1 MKSRRHGRKPTLAL
15 WMLVA
20 VADVVVL
27 IATAGLLTELAVLAG
42 LVAVAGVA
50 GGVWLSQRRTT
61 PATAAR
67 PSMAIARRR
76 A

>member
-1 MKSRRHGRKPTLAL
+1 
-15 WMLVA
+15 MLVA

-61 PATAAR
+61 AATASR
-67 PSMAIARRR
+67 PSVAMARRR